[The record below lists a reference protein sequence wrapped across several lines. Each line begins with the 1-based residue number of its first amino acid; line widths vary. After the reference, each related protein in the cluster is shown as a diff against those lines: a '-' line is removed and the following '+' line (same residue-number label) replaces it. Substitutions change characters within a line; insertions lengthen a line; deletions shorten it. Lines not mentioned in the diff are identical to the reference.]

1 MNSVLGKA
9 LGKMPKTRAYRKAAL
24 GAAVLAGGDLLR
36 PHMPQS
42 AGPVTPAQA
51 QRMKKRLESAGVTDN
66 AMLQELTGTGMM
78 ADPRFV
84 RDVHTV
90 ESHMRT
96 HRAHRPH
103 LEQIGGSFLRH
114 LRPRK
119 KTWTRVAKMLGAAAL
134 AVIAAKNPTVRAAA
148 GKAMS
153 SGISRAKGFKTAV
166 SAAAGGERAA
176 KAFALGRGAG
186 SAVGRAL
193 DATPAAL
200 QTVANVSMLAAA
212 TRPAWEGLAAPGGE
226 DEGEDIVYEKPARR
240 AAPGGA
246 KLSTIGQ
253 SYAV

>member
-1 MNSVLGKA
+1 
-9 LGKMPKTRAYRKAAL
+9 MPKTRAYRKAAL
-24 GAAVLAGGDLLR
+24 GAAVLAGGNLLR

-51 QRMKKRLESAGVTDN
+51 ERMKKRLATTGITNN
-66 AMLQELTGTGMM
+66 AMLQELTGAGMM
-78 ADPRFV
+78 ADARFV

-90 ESHMRT
+90 DTHMRKM
-96 HRAHRPH
+96 RKHRPH

-119 KTWTRVAKMLGAAAL
+119 KTLTRIAKMLGAAAL
-134 AVIAAKNPTVRAAA
+134 AVIAARNPTVRAAA

-153 SGISRAKGFKTAV
+153 SGISRVKGFKTAV
-166 SAAAGGERAA
+166 SAAAGGERAG
-176 KAFALGRGAG
+176 KAYALGRGAG
-186 SAVGRAL
+186 SAVGRVL
-193 DATPAAL
+193 DGTPAAL

-212 TRPAWEGLAAPGGE
+212 TRPAWEGLEAPGGVDE
-226 DEGEDIVYEKPARR
+226 DEDIVYEKPTRR
-240 AAPGGA
+240 RVAPGGA